1 MTGTKIRVQRSNLL
15 DSSVSAFGS
24 LDKALLKA
32 NFGIEFVG
40 EDGKDAGGLFKEWMS
55 EISKLL
61 ITTPLFLPV
70 FSEDHGTSICQRLNP
85 LPKELGLE
93 HPEHHLR
100 LLGIVLGLSVVR
112 KVPIGENLSMT
123 LAKLLLGHQPELED
137 LQYELPDEYQSLSVL
152 QNKSKQELDDFF
164 HVDVDDESLHHRFT
178 TKSRIIQLQQSV
190 EFLRSRA
197 SSVSSRQ
204 LEVYTQFMARQAE
217 ARAMYEDDRV
227 ESKVEEDRDSSTGS
241 SGDKLVS
248 GETPRP
254 GRERIVRGSNFK
266 QYLQLTV
273 HKLCVTNVK
282 DLMQHLLPGFND
294 VVPEEKRRRLTP
306 KELLDCW
313 SGDIGLNKFQAV
325 GRWRSMSTYD
335 SHDQVTSWF
344 WDIVQDSSQQM
355 REAILQWST
364 GLRCLPLKSSSK
376 FRIQRDKDPT
386 KNQCLPTAQTC
397 GGVLGQIT
405 LYSCASKDELREKL
419 VRACEEMGFF
429 IA

>member
-1 MTGTKIRVQRSNLL
+1 
-15 DSSVSAFGS
+15 
-24 LDKALLKA
+24 
-32 NFGIEFVG
+32 
-40 EDGKDAGGLFKEWMS
+40 MS

-70 FSEDHGTSICQRLNP
+70 FSDVHGTLICQRLNP

-123 LAKLLLGHQPELED
+123 LAKVLLDHQPELED

-152 QNKSKQELDDFF
+152 QNKSKEELDDFF

-190 EFLRSRA
+190 EYLRSRA
-197 SSVSSRQ
+197 SLASSRQ
-204 LEVYTQFMARQAE
+204 LEVYTQFMDRQAE
-217 ARAMYEDDRV
+217 ASAMYGDDRV
-227 ESKVEEDRDSSTGS
+227 ESKVEEDRDSSTS
-241 SGDKLVS
+241 SLGDKLVS

-273 HKLCVTNVK
+273 NKLCVTNVK

-294 VVPEEKRRRLTP
+294 VVPEEKRGRLTP

-313 SGDIGLNKFQAV
+313 SGDIGLNNFQAV
-325 GRWRSMSTYD
+325 GRCVACLCSVIKLMGLQMEKHVDLRLARSSD
-335 SHDQVTSWF
+335 V
-344 WDIVQDSSQQM
+344 V
-355 REAILQWST
+355 
-364 GLRCLPLKSSSK
+364 
-376 FRIQRDKDPT
+376 
-386 KNQCLPTAQTC
+386 
-397 GGVLGQIT
+397 VLGHCPGQQPAAARSNFAVEHRCVSNGFW
-405 LYSCASKDELREKL
+405 LYSW
-419 VRACEEMGFF
+419 
-429 IA
+429 